1 MAGDVVA
8 QSGEADAGQ
17 QAISPQRLAHFV
29 LRTSRFEELVD
40 WYQTVLGATP
50 AFKNELLAFLSYD
63 EEHHRVAILN
73 VPGLQPQPEGVVGV
87 HHCAFTYATLA
98 DLMAT
103 RSEEHTS
110 ELQSLMRLSYAVFCL
125 NKKKTNKK
133 KEHSC
138 T

>member
-73 VPGLQPQPEGVVGV
+73 VPGLQPQPE
-87 HHCAFTYATLA
+87 
-98 DLMAT
+98 

-110 ELQSLMRLSYAVFCL
+110 ELQSLMRNSYAVFCL
-125 NKKKTNKK
+125 KKKKK
-133 KEHSC
+133 KNR
-138 T
+138 

>member
-50 AFKNELLAFLSYD
+50 AFQNELLAFLSYD
-63 EEHHRVAILN
+63 EEHHRVALLN
-73 VPGLQPQPEGVVGV
+73 VPGLQPKPAGVVGEIGR
-87 HHCAFTYATLA
+87 A
-98 DLMAT
+98 
-103 RSEEHTS
+103 
-110 ELQSLMRLSYAVFCL
+110 
-125 NKKKTNKK
+125 
-133 KEHSC
+133 SC
-138 T
+138 RERGG

>member
-1 MAGDVVA
+1 MAGGVVA

-40 WYQTVLGATP
+40 WYQTVLGAPP

-73 VPGLQPQPEGVVGV
+73 VPGLQPPQEGVVGV
-87 HHCAFTYATLA
+87 HHCAFTYAPLA

-103 RSEEHTS
+103 YDRLRDKGIRSS
-110 ELQSLMRLSYAVFCL
+110 EARRVGNECVSAFRSRGSPYQT
-125 NKKKTNKK
+125 KK
-133 KEHSC
+133 
-138 T
+138 

>member
-1 MAGDVVA
+1 MDSRRTFQDRRERMAGDVVA

-63 EEHHRVAILN
+63 EEQDRKSTRLN
-73 VPGLQPQPEGVVGV
+73 
-87 HHCAFTYATLA
+87 
-98 DLMAT
+98 
-103 RSEEHTS
+103 SS
-110 ELQSLMRLSYAVFCL
+110 
-125 NKKKTNKK
+125 
-133 KEHSC
+133 HSC
-138 T
+138 ASSMPSSA

>member
-63 EEHHRVAILN
+63 EEHPRVAILT
-73 VPGLQPQPEGVVGV
+73 VPGLQPQTEGVVGV
-87 HHCAFTYATLA
+87 HHFAFTYAMMS
-98 DLMAT
+98 DLLVHHDIGRA
-103 RSEEHTS
+103 S
-110 ELQSLMRLSYAVFCL
+110 V
-125 NKKKTNKK
+125 
-133 KEHSC
+133 
-138 T
+138 

>member
-73 VPGLQPQPEGVVGV
+73 VPGLQPQPEGVGGV
-87 HHCAFTYATLA
+87 HHS
-98 DLMAT
+98 
-103 RSEEHTS
+103 SEEHTS
-110 ELQSLMRLSYAVFCL
+110 ELQSLMRTSYA
-125 NKKKTNKK
+125 
-133 KEHSC
+133 
-138 T
+138 

>member
-73 VPGLQPQPEGVVGV
+73 VPGLQPQPTGVVVV
-87 HHCAFTYATLA
+87 HHCAFTFATLA
-98 DLMAT
+98 DLLAKIV
-103 RSEEHTS
+103 STS
-110 ELQSLMRLSYAVFCL
+110 CRERVCQTVLFSMCVGSLKK
-125 NKKKTNKK
+125 NKIQHRNIQRT
-133 KEHSC
+133 
-138 T
+138 